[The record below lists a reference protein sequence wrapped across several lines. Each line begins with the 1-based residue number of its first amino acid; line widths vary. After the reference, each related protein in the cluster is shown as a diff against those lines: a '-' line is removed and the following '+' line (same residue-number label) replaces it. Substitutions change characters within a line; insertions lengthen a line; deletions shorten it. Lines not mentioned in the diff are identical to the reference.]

1 MVSIIKYR
9 FAIGD
14 ALLGVDDANLLE
26 FLFQI
31 IKTLILPL
39 QALKLGFLLIPD
51 IFRHEERL
59 SEKTTLSN
67 SLLNLAHEEEGA

>member
-1 MVSIIKYR
+1 MTYL
-9 FAIGD
+9 FAIRD

-51 IFRHEERL
+51 ILRYKEGLCEE
-59 SEKTTLSN
+59 TALSN
-67 SLLNLAHEEEGA
+67 GLLNLAHEEEGA

>member
-1 MVSIIKYR
+1 MTYL

-14 ALLGVDDANLLE
+14 ALLGVDDSNLLE

-39 QALKLGFLLIPD
+39 QALKLSFLLIPD
-51 IFRHEERL
+51 ILRHKE
-59 SEKTTLSN
+59 
-67 SLLNLAHEEEGA
+67 